1 LDLYE
6 LKSQIPSIFEKVRR
20 DVKRVYNR
28 RRAGLSLGLVDLGM
42 SQGGFVGGLHFHPGT
57 DIIMNVSPLKLII
70 ETQPYEIVWAY
81 TYHIL
86 LHEYIHSLGIIDE
99 HRCRILTLKLT
110 EEIFKDSDH
119 PAVILAKNG
128 IGSYIP
134 TMELRYLPP
143 EQKPEGIKI
152 EYLPEF
158 DRESFEYYS

>member
-1 LDLYE
+1 MDLYE

-20 DVKRVYNR
+20 DVKKVYKR
-28 RRAGLSLGLVDLGM
+28 RRAGLSLGLVDLGI

-86 LHEYIHSLGIIDE
+86 LHEYIHSLGILDE
-99 HRCRILTLKLT
+99 RRCRILTLKLT
-110 EEIFKDSDH
+110 EEIFSDSDH

-152 EYLPEF
+152 EYLPGF
-158 DRESFEYYS
+158 DRESYEFYS

>member
-1 LDLYE
+1 MDLYK
-6 LKSQIPSIFEKVRR
+6 LKSQIPSIFEKVRK
-20 DVKRVYNR
+20 DVKRVYHR

-70 ETQPYEIVWAY
+70 ETQPYEIIWAY

-99 HRCRILTLKLT
+99 RRCRILTLKLT
-110 EEIFKDSDH
+110 EEIFQDSDH

-134 TMELRYLPP
+134 TMELKYLPP
-143 EQKPEGIKI
+143 EQKPDGIKI
-152 EYLPEF
+152 EYLPDF
-158 DRESFEYYS
+158 DRESYEYYS

>member
-1 LDLYE
+1 MDLYE
-6 LKSQIPSIFEKVRR
+6 LKSQIPSIFEKVRK
-20 DVKRVYNR
+20 DVKRVFHR

-42 SQGGFVGGLHFHPGT
+42 SQGGFVGGMHFHPGT
-57 DIIMNVSPLKLII
+57 DIIMNTSPLQLII

-99 HRCRILTLKLT
+99 RRCRVLTLKLT
-110 EEIFKDSDH
+110 EEIFKESDH

-128 IGSYIP
+128 IGSYMP

-143 EQKPEGIKI
+143 VRKPGGIKI
-152 EYLPEF
+152 EYLPDF
-158 DRESFEYYS
+158 DKESYAYYS